1 MGAVKND
8 SHVSSKL
15 HEIKMKNTNQNQ
27 IHLVFGEAPIVMTK
41 SKAYRRL
48 SMWVS
53 EGYDKSIFDIE
64 GTTLFEKFSYVLE
77 FDAETLC
84 DRDGGGTIEEIRAEG
99 SELYW
104 VANALIQHEQRKVA

>member
-1 MGAVKND
+1 
-8 SHVSSKL
+8 
-15 HEIKMKNTNQNQ
+15 MKNINQNQ

-48 SMWVS
+48 AMWVG
-53 EGYDKSIFDIE
+53 EGYDNSIFDIE
-64 GTTLFEKFSYVLE
+64 GTTLFEKFAHVLS

-84 DRDGGGTIEEIRAEG
+84 DREDSLEEIRSEG

-104 VANALIQHEQRKVA
+104 VANALIQQEKREVA